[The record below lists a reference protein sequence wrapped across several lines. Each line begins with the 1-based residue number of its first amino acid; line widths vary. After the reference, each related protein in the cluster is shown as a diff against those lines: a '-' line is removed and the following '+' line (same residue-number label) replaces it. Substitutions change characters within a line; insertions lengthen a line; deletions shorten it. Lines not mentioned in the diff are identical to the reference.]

1 MKVQIKQ
8 VGVERIINT
17 LSNDFVKRYDVEL
30 ISLYKSI
37 NETYF
42 KYDDNIKQIIYTI
55 KGIWYPKNIKK

>member
-30 ISLYKSI
+30 ISLYKSNI
-37 NETYF
+37 ETYF

-55 KGIWYPKNIKK
+55 KGNWYPKNIKK

>member
-30 ISLYKSI
+30 ISLYKSNI
-37 NETYF
+37 ETYF

>member
-1 MKVQIKQ
+1 M
-8 VGVERIINT
+8 GVERIINT

-30 ISLYKSI
+30 ISLYKSN

-55 KGIWYPKNIKK
+55 KGIWYPKI

>member
-30 ISLYKSI
+30 ISLYKSN